1 MQMAH
6 FSKTGIIATLG
17 PASESAEMIRE
28 FIAHRVSTFRLN
40 FSHGTF
46 DSHQEVLERIN
57 QVRSEFSHSISVMG
71 DLCGPK
77 IRIGKIEPG
86 TVLNDDQ
93 EVTIVVGNEAGNAE
107 QFSTTYVD
115 LIKDI
120 ESGQRILINDG
131 QIILGVLSKTADAV
145 CCKVL
150 VGGPLSS
157 HKGLNL
163 PDTRLSTKAITEKDW
178 RCVDWAIE
186 HNLDYLA
193 LSFVQYADEIR
204 TLKKYLAEKGSNIKV
219 VPKIEKPLAVENIES
234 IINVSDAVLIARGD
248 LGVEMD
254 LARVPLVQ
262 KQITA
267 LCRRLGKPVIVATQV
282 LQSMIENASPTRA
295 EASDVSNAVLDYAD
309 VLMLSGE
316 TAVGKYPVDAVK
328 SLGHLSRTTE
338 SFLEARNEPRPR
350 IDAGADLAG
359 KAAAARNVAHLLDEV
374 PAKLVVASIES
385 PEIASLLGKARI
397 DVPIL
402 ALCADQHI
410 ARQISL
416 NYGLISVYQPG
427 RCESFHRWVAD
438 VDHVVL
444 ENRWADKGDKL
455 LLMPPLSVL
464 ACNTT
469 GAIMMHEIGK

>member
-1 MQMAH
+1 MQMSH

-17 PASESAEMIRE
+17 PASNTVEMIRE

-46 DSHQEVLERIN
+46 DSHQKVLDRIN
-57 QVRSEFSHSISVMG
+57 QVRGEFTHSISVMG

-77 IRIGKIEPG
+77 IRIGQIEPG
-86 TVLNDDQ
+86 TILVDDQ
-93 EVTIVVGNEAGNAE
+93 EVTITVGDEAGNAE
-107 QFSTTYVD
+107 RFSTTYTG

-120 ESGQRILINDG
+120 ESGQRILIDDG
-131 QIILGVLSKTADAV
+131 QIILGVLSKTADSV

-157 HKGLNL
+157 RKGLNL
-163 PDTRLSTKAITEKDW
+163 PDTRLSTRAITERDW
-178 RCVDWAIE
+178 QCVDWAIE
-186 HNLDYLA
+186 HDLDYLA
-193 LSFVQYADEIR
+193 LSFVQTADEIR
-204 TLKKYLAEKGSNIKV
+204 TLKKYLAEKGSTIKV

-234 IINVSDAVLIARGD
+234 IVAVSDAILIARGD

-316 TAVGKYPVDAVK
+316 TAVGKYPVDAIK
-328 SLGHLSRTTE
+328 SLGHISRTTE
-338 SFLEARNEPRPR
+338 VFLEKLNETRPR
-350 IDAGADLAG
+350 IEVCSELAA
-359 KAAAARNVAHLLDEV
+359 KAALARSIAHMIDEMNVEM
-374 PAKLVVASIES
+374 VVACIQTAD
-385 PEIASLLGKARI
+385 IASLLGKARI

-402 ALCADQHI
+402 ALCPDRKTAQ
-410 ARQISL
+410 QISL
-416 NYGLISVYQPG
+416 NYGVLSVCQREQLSP
-427 RCESFHRWVAD
+427 FQRWVGQ
-438 VDHVVL
+438 VDQLVL
-444 ENRWADKGDKL
+444 DNGWAKKGDKL
-455 LLMPPLSVL
+455 LLMPPVSVL
-464 ACNTT
+464 AGNTS
-469 GAIMMHEIGK
+469 AALVMHEIS